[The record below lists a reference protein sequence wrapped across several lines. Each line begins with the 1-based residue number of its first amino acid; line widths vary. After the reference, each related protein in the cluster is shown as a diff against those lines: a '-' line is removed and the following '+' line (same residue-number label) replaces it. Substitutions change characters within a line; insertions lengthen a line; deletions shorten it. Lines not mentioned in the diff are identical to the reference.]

1 MYKNEQIV
9 SGRVQGITEYGAF
22 IKLDDDY
29 TGLVHI
35 SEISEN
41 FVSNVN
47 DYFKIGEKINAKIL
61 NIDEDKKQI
70 KLSIK
75 NINYKISDNNKED
88 LKIIETN
95 SGFTTLS
102 KKLHFWIKDYLKNK
116 KINKYY

>member
-29 TGLVHI
+29 NGLVHI